1 MPRRA
6 GGRQQM
12 NSRSVPAAARLGPG
26 RRESLRAQSAP
37 LRAQSAGEET
47 WRSRMASEGESINLQ
62 GMNPHLRINGPMNIN
77 HYATKK
83 SVAES
88 MLDVALF
95 MANVTQ
101 LKAVLEQGP
110 SFQYY
115 ITLIVLISISLFFQ
129 VIIGILLIISA
140 RLNLNDVAKQPRL
153 NILNNTATALIF
165 ITVILN
171 IFITAFGVQKTGLYP
186 TRNFRPY

>member
-1 MPRRA
+1 
-6 GGRQQM
+6 
-12 NSRSVPAAARLGPG
+12 
-26 RRESLRAQSAP
+26 
-37 LRAQSAGEET
+37 
-47 WRSRMASEGESINLQ
+47 MASEGEIINLQ
-62 GMNPHLRINGPMNIN
+62 AGNPGSRRDNPININ

-101 LKAVLEQGP
+101 LKAVLEQGV

-115 ITLIVLISISLFFQ
+115 ATLISLISISLFFQ
-129 VIIGILLIISA
+129 VVIGILLIIIGPDCQIDVIGSCGCASENKAPLA
-140 RLNLNDVAKQPRL
+140 RLNLNDVSKQHRL
-153 NILNNTATALIF
+153 NVLNNTATALIF

-171 IFITAFGVQKTGLYP
+171 IFITGFGVQKTGLYP
-186 TRNFRPY
+186 TRRRY

>member
-1 MPRRA
+1 
-6 GGRQQM
+6 
-12 NSRSVPAAARLGPG
+12 
-26 RRESLRAQSAP
+26 
-37 LRAQSAGEET
+37 
-47 WRSRMASEGESINLQ
+47 MASEGEIINLQ
-62 GMNPHLRINGPMNIN
+62 AGNPGSRRDNPININ

-101 LKAVLEQGP
+101 LKAVLEQGV

-115 ITLIVLISISLFFQ
+115 ATLISLISISLFFQ
-129 VIIGILLIISA
+129 VVIGILLIIIA
-140 RLNLNDVAKQPRL
+140 RLNLNDVSKQHRL
-153 NILNNTATALIF
+153 NVLNNTATALIF

-171 IFITAFGVQKTGLYP
+171 IFITGFGVQKTGLYP
-186 TRNFRPY
+186 TRRRY

>member
-1 MPRRA
+1 WLFSSVLFVKSGVAKGAICRR
-6 GGRQQM
+6 
-12 NSRSVPAAARLGPG
+12 N
-26 RRESLRAQSAP
+26 
-37 LRAQSAGEET
+37 
-47 WRSRMASEGESINLQ
+47 
-62 GMNPHLRINGPMNIN
+62 NPININ

-101 LKAVLEQGP
+101 LKAVLEQGV

-115 ITLIVLISISLFFQ
+115 ATLISLISISLFFQ
-129 VIIGILLIISA
+129 VVIGILLIIIA
-140 RLNLNDVAKQPRL
+140 RLNLNDVSKQQRL
-153 NILNNTATALIF
+153 NVLNNVATALIF

-171 IFITAFGVQKTGLYP
+171 IFITGFGVQKTGLYP
-186 TRNFRPY
+186 TRRRY

>member
-1 MPRRA
+1 
-6 GGRQQM
+6 
-12 NSRSVPAAARLGPG
+12 
-26 RRESLRAQSAP
+26 
-37 LRAQSAGEET
+37 
-47 WRSRMASEGESINLQ
+47 MASEGEIINLQ
-62 GMNPHLRINGPMNIN
+62 GGNPGSRRDNPININ

-115 ITLIVLISISLFFQ
+115 ATLAALISISLFFQ
-129 VIIGILLIISA
+129 VVIGILLIIMA
-140 RLNLNDVAKQPRL
+140 RMNLNDVSKQLRL
-153 NILNNTATALIF
+153 NVLNNTATALIF

-186 TRNFRPY
+186 TRNFRRPY